1 MATIIVFASSLVASL
16 TLISFK
22 AFEIKKGNK
31 HFILEFINRLDSRL
45 DKLVVFLKFKGLQF
59 IQTVRYIV
67 LIKMRDLAQNFFH
80 KAQERLASEIK
91 LRQEIM
97 MGKKDIMSKGSV
109 SFYLKKITEDKG
121 HTRRGK
127 IEESL

>member
-1 MATIIVFASSLVASL
+1 MATIIVFASSLTASL
-16 TLISFK
+16 ALISFK

-45 DKLVVFLKFKGLQF
+45 DRLVAFLKFKGLQL
-59 IQTVRYIV
+59 IQTIRYIV
-67 LIKMRDLAQNFFH
+67 LIKMRDLAQNLFH

-97 MGKKDIMSKGSV
+97 MGKKEIMSKGSV
-109 SFYLKKITEDKG
+109 SFYLKKITENKG
-121 HTRRGK
+121 VGVKGK